1 MKISIKRRLISLLLA
16 FLMVLTLAP
25 AASADNTTTDPDT
38 GDTSTT
44 DPGGGGTTTPD
55 PDPTKGVL
63 TDLKLNCPSWS
74 QADPPYY
81 KLVLEPNADAN
92 RGGVRIDTILE
103 PTKDEEVQKLHVT
116 WAPTTSSIVG
126 VSEQDNGHTGYV
138 FGRTPGEEK
147 ITVTAGTGDNRKECT
162 IDVTVSGI
170 QLSETLAAGIEVR
183 ENATIEVEADTDY
196 LLFGDAKSENAI
208 FEASVVNNKNN
219 IYLLKEGKKLTIEGR
234 VAGDATVSLKFS
246 ASGKVYTAEFPVKV
260 IANETTIPWT
270 DGCSAAKPLK
280 FSALE
285 EKIAAKFTEMFPGGT
300 FSSIIGLNV
309 PTSQGTLYLGYKSPE
324 DTGAGVGGSVTYY
337 YHTGA
342 RGPYIKDITF
352 VPNASFAGEK
362 AEIAFTGQGTS
373 SDGSTRSFKGKI
385 EVTLT
390 QEKSDLT
397 VSTKRDT
404 PLKLSAS
411 LFSRACQEQVGS
423 PLSYVIFTLPPANQG
438 KLYTGYKNEWDYAA
452 AVSASER
459 YSQRQIDD
467 ITFVPAQGFVG
478 KVTVSYAGYSV
489 SGSKYSGQLVIQVQ
503 QGVDDA
509 ITYNDNGAGSVGF
522 ARADFDSFCEN
533 ATGRLLGSISFT
545 PPAASQG
552 VLYYNWNGV
561 RGTAVAAG
569 NSYSAVQI
577 DRLTFVAA
585 EGFDGVVRIPFNGVD
600 RAGETFSG
608 TVEVHIKSAD
618 AGNGDIS
625 YTCAPGESVK
635 LALSDFANLCQTLT
649 GQRLH
654 YISFQTLPDFNRGSL
669 FHNRTSAGS
678 MGTRVTT
685 TTKYFNSAAPYISNL
700 SFWAKEGFSGGVEI
714 PFTGCAVSGET
725 FTGVLY
731 ISSGEG
737 AGSGSAGAVR
747 YTVTGGDGVTFSGQ
761 DFDTACRQATNA
773 ALSYVK
779 FDLPSSGQGILYYD
793 YRKSNAPRALDPSTQ
808 LFRSGEVSVDKV
820 TFVPA
825 SGFAGTA
832 YVPFTATSINGREYR
847 GNVEIT
853 VRSPA
858 ALGGLIRYET
868 GGAPVYFAASD
879 VLAASGGQPETL
891 RLTGLPDAKQ
901 GRVYY
906 GYDGPT
912 RYSWEGNT
920 STVYS
925 LYGDP
930 SVSELAFVPKAG
942 YAGTV
947 EIPYTASNQD
957 GSTYSGTIRITVSA
971 PAASENF
978 DDMGKYAGA
987 YNAAVDYLYS
997 MGVVNG
1003 TGARRY
1009 EPTASIRRGD
1019 FCLMLSR
1026 AFEFNVGSTT
1036 QGFSDV
1042 PAGAYYA
1049 QAVNQMYA
1057 IGVVEGVGGGKFSPS
1072 ASITRQDAALMV
1084 QRALRQAGID
1094 APDGNAAALAA
1105 YSDRGR
1111 VASYAQ
1117 GAVGGLA
1124 QQGIFPL
1131 SSSGRLLP
1139 RENLTRADM
1148 ALLLHR
1154 AMTQ

>member
-1 MKISIKRRLISLLLA
+1 MKISQKRRILSLLLT
-16 FLMVLTLAP
+16 FLMILGLTPTARL
-25 AASADNTTTDPDT
+25 STDPSDPSDPP
-38 GDTSTT
+38 DTSTGILT
-44 DPGGGGTTTPD
+44 GLQLSSDQWSGGSTG
-55 PDPTKGVL
+55 
-63 TDLKLNCPSWS
+63 
-74 QADPPYY
+74 QY
-81 KLVLEPNADAN
+81 KLTLEPESSSDAGAVQVKALLEPNND
-92 RGGVRIDTILE
+92 
-103 PTKDEEVQKLHVT
+103 PEVQNLHVS
-116 WAPTTSSIVG
+116 WSPDNPSIVG
-126 VSEQDNGHTGYV
+126 VTEVDNGHACRVYGIS
-138 FGRTPGEEK
+138 PGK
-147 ITVTAGTGDNRKECT
+147 ATVTASAGSGNAQFTCKIET
-162 IDVTVSGI
+162 VVSGI
-170 QLSETLAAGIEVR
+170 QLNEKLAEGITIQ
-183 ENATIEVEADTDY
+183 ENQTVDIKLDSGDY
-196 LLFGDAKSENAI
+196 FYTLFGNADSENAKLS
-208 FEASVVNNKNN
+208 ASVVDNKPNVKV
-219 IYLLKEGKKLTIEGR
+219 LLDGDGRTVTVEGREAGSAWVRLTISS
-234 VAGDATVSLKFS
+234 AGYVYNSKDIPVTVTS
-246 ASGKVYTAEFPVKV
+246 
-260 IANETTIPWT
+260 NEQKIEWT

-362 AEIAFTGQGTS
+362 AEITFTGQGTS

>member
-25 AASADNTTTDPDT
+25 SAGADSTTTDPDT

-44 DPGGGGTTTPD
+44 EPGDGGTTTPPGGGLD
-55 PDPTKGVL
+55 NLELRGDG
-63 TDLKLNCPSWS
+63 LKSAEEAE
-74 QADPPYY
+74 ADYEIT
-81 KLVLEPNADAN
+81 LEPNATPGV
-92 RGGVRIDTILE
+92 GGIPITAV
-103 PTKDEEVQKLHVT
+103 PTPDSDPNLSIS
-116 WAPTTSSIVG
+116 WASADPEIVG
-126 VSEQDNGHTGYV
+126 VSENQSNTKNRSAFVYGKK
-138 FGRTPGEEK
+138 PGKAIVTVKATLGESS
-147 ITVTAGTGDNRKECT
+147 ITKT
-162 IDVTVSGI
+162 IEATVSGI
-170 QLSETLAAGIEVR
+170 RAEQSLINGITVA
-183 ENATIEVEADTDY
+183 ENQSVILKLGTDY
-196 LLFGDAKSENAI
+196 TLFGKLETTNEKI
-208 FEASVVNNKNN
+208 TASVIDSKPNVKPSVSSD
-219 IYLLKEGKKLTIEGR
+219 GRTVMVEGR
-234 VAGDATVSLKFS
+234 EAGQATVALQIGQYKIEFS
-246 ASGKVYTAEFPVKV
+246 VTVTSSEE
-260 IANETTIPWT
+260 IIPWT

-362 AEIAFTGQGTS
+362 AEITFTGQGTS

-1139 RENLTRADM
+1139 RENLTWADM